1 LLQREVVSM
10 ADQES
15 RAAYL
20 AARKL
25 GRKFVSDYG
34 KSESKGYLPVLDDRL
49 RGVEIVG
56 EINLG
61 YHEIPLKKIV
71 GTKTAGR
78 SNSFA
83 GNFMPLLGDD
93 TEFALKWQA
102 VYSSQLR
109 EGIREHIKVFEY
121 MNRYYVQEGNKR
133 VSILNYVGAASVY
146 ANVIRL
152 LPERDESNL
161 DISIYYEFLDYDRR
175 MFFDNLWFTKKGNF
189 TRLVKYTEE
198 YIAAHSDIT
207 DSVET
212 VINQVHRS
220 FREAYRNAKLPDM
233 NLTTGDALVEYI
245 RIYGFPY
252 KERTRTLVKNIKNCQ
267 GQFLVISGSRQRD
280 TMEVEEKDTIAP
292 VKRGRVKSSKLKIA
306 FAFAGTAQTDLF
318 TRFHTIAID
327 RIESKYK
334 DNLTIKRMFDVSTT
348 DTNKCYEQL
357 AELVAD
363 KPDILFTTC
372 PPMSDAS
379 LRIALENPEMIV
391 LNCDTPKEG
400 KNLNTYFSKMFDLTF
415 LCGVL
420 SGAMSQ
426 TGVIGYM
433 NTSAFENPSHYDI
446 NAFALGARLVNP
458 KAMVMDYTLRGV
470 NDWKE
475 HDHAMSEFAACGAD
489 IAFVRHSPDN
499 HISRKAFQEVFAQIY
514 QINREGYFLE
524 SLAAATFDWE
534 PFYDTVIN
542 DAIQGRTKLL
552 ESQNIGGNPIHFG
565 WGISTGVMDIFP
577 VDYAVGEN
585 AAKLLDIFRNLIT
598 QTNFNPFE
606 GPVYD
611 NTGKLRIEKGYT
623 PTLMEI
629 HEIKWLERSV
639 RELNPLV

>member
-1 LLQREVVSM
+1 M

-20 AARKL
+20 SARKL
-25 GRKFVSDYG
+25 GRRFVSEHE
-34 KSESKGYLPVLDDRL
+34 KNEAKGYLPVLEDRI

-61 YHEIPLKKIV
+61 YHEIPLKKVV
-71 GTKTAGR
+71 GTRTAGR

-83 GNFMPLLGDD
+83 GNFMPLLADD

-109 EGIREHIKVFEY
+109 DGIREPIKVYEY
-121 MNRYYVQEGNKR
+121 LNRYYVQEGNKR
-133 VSILNYVGAASVY
+133 VSILNYVDAASVY
-146 ANVIRL
+146 GNVIRL

-161 DISIYYEFLDYDRR
+161 DISIYYEFMDYDRR
-175 MFFDNLWFTKKGNF
+175 MYFDNLWFTKKGNF
-189 TRLVKYTEE
+189 TRLVAYTEAYMKNHPE
-198 YIAAHSDIT
+198 IT

-220 FREAYRNAKLPDM
+220 FREAYRTAKLPDM

-245 RIYGFPY
+245 GIYGYPY
-252 KERTRTLVKNIKNCQ
+252 MERSRALVKNIRNCQ
-267 GQFLVISGSRQRD
+267 GQFLVVSGSRQRD
-280 TMEVEEKDTIAP
+280 TMEVEEKDTMSAP
-292 VKRGRVKSSKLKIA
+292 GRRGRVKTSRLKIA
-306 FAFAGTAQTDLF
+306 FAFAGTAQDDLF

-327 RIESKYK
+327 RIEKKYEDK
-334 DNLTIKRMFDVSTT
+334 VTIKRMFNVSTT
-348 DTNKCYEQL
+348 DTNICYRQL
-357 AELVAD
+357 AELVED

-372 PPMSDAS
+372 PPMSGAS

-420 SGAMSQ
+420 AGAMSQ
-426 TGVIGYM
+426 TDVIGYM
-433 NTSAFENPSHYDI
+433 NTSVFENPSTYDI

-470 NDWKE
+470 NDWGE
-475 HDHAMSEFAACGAD
+475 HDHAMREFAGCGAD

-499 HISRKAFQEVFAQIY
+499 HISRKAFREVFAQIY
-514 QINREGYFLE
+514 RINREGFFLE

-565 WGISTGVMDIFP
+565 WGISTGVMDLFP
-577 VDYAVGEN
+577 VDWVVGEN
-585 AAKLLDIFRNLIT
+585 AAKLLNIFRNLVT
-598 QTNFNPFE
+598 DTNFNPFE

-611 NTGKLRIEKGYT
+611 NAGQLRIEKGYV
-623 PTLMEI
+623 PTTMEI
-629 HEIKWLERSV
+629 HSITWLERSV
-639 RELNPLV
+639 RELNPLF

>member
-1 LLQREVVSM
+1 M

-15 RAAYL
+15 RTAYL

-34 KSESKGYLPVLDDRL
+34 KNEAKGYLPVLEDRI

-61 YHEIPLKKIV
+61 YHEIPLKKVV
-71 GTKTAGR
+71 GTRTAGR

-83 GNFMPLLGDD
+83 GNFMPLLADD

-102 VYSSQLR
+102 VYSSQLKD
-109 EGIREHIKVFEY
+109 GIREHIKVYEY

-175 MFFDNLWFTKKGNF
+175 MYFDNLWFTKKGNF
-189 TRLVKYTEE
+189 TRLVKYTES
-198 YIAAHSDIT
+198 YLTAHPDIT

-220 FREAYRNAKLPDM
+220 FREAYRAAKLPDM

-245 RIYGFPY
+245 SIYGYPY
-252 KERTRTLVKNIKNCQ
+252 MERSRTLIKNIKNCQ
-267 GQFLVISGSRQRD
+267 GQFLVVSGSRQRD
-280 TMEVEEKDTIAP
+280 TMEVGEKDTKAP
-292 VKRGRVKSSKLKIA
+292 AKRGRVKNSKLKIA
-306 FAFAGTAQTDLF
+306 FAFAGTARDDLF

-327 RIESKYK
+327 RIEQKYK
-334 DNLTIKRMFDVSTT
+334 DNITIKRMFNVSTT

-433 NTSAFENPSHYDI
+433 NTSAFENPSRYDI

-470 NDWKE
+470 NDWAE
-475 HDHAMSEFAACGAD
+475 HDHAMKEFAGCGAD
-489 IAFVRHSPDN
+489 IAFVRHSPDR
-499 HISRKAFQEVFAQIY
+499 HISRKAFQEVFAQVY

-524 SLAAATFDWE
+524 SFAAATLDWE

-585 AAKLLDIFRNLIT
+585 AAKLLNIFRNLVT
-598 QTNFNPFE
+598 TTNFNPFE

-611 NTGKLRIEKGYT
+611 NTGKLRIEKGYV

-629 HEIKWLERSV
+629 HNIKWLERSV

>member
-1 LLQREVVSM
+1 M

-25 GRKFVSDYG
+25 GRKFVSDYE
-34 KSESKGYLPVLDDRL
+34 KNEAKGYLPVLEDRI

-61 YHEIPLKKIV
+61 YHEIPLKKVV
-71 GTKTAGR
+71 GTRTAGR

-83 GNFMPLLGDD
+83 GNFMPLLADD

-102 VYSSQLR
+102 VYSSQLK
-109 EGIREHIKVFEY
+109 EGIREHIKVYEY
-121 MNRYYVQEGNKR
+121 LNRYYVQEGNKR
-133 VSILNYVGAASVY
+133 VSILKYVGAASVY

-175 MFFDNLWFTKKGNF
+175 MYFDNLWFTKKGNF
-189 TRLVKYTEE
+189 TRLVKYTES
-198 YIAAHSDIT
+198 YLAAHPDIT

-220 FREAYRNAKLPDM
+220 FREAYRAAKLPDM
-233 NLTTGDALVEYI
+233 NLTTGDAMVEYI
-245 RIYGFPY
+245 SIYGYPY
-252 KERTRTLVKNIKNCQ
+252 KEKSRTLIRNIKNCQ
-267 GQFLVISGSRQRD
+267 GQFLVVSGSRQRD
-280 TMEVEEKDTIAP
+280 TMEVGEKDTKTHA
-292 VKRGRVKSSKLKIA
+292 KRGRVKNSRLKIA
-306 FAFAGTAQTDLF
+306 FAFAGTAKDDLF

-327 RIESKYK
+327 RIEQKYK
-334 DNLTIKRMFDVSTT
+334 GMIEIKRMFNVDTV
-348 DTNKCYEQL
+348 DTNRCYEQIS
-357 AELVAD
+357 ELVSD

-372 PPMSDAS
+372 PPMADAS

-400 KNLNTYFSKMFDLTF
+400 KDLNTYFSKMFDLTF

-426 TGVIGYM
+426 TGLIGYM
-433 NTSAFENPSHYDI
+433 NTSAFENPSRYDI

-458 KAMVMDYTLRGV
+458 KAIVLDYTLRGV
-470 NDWKE
+470 NDWNE
-475 HDHAMSEFAACGAD
+475 HDHAMKEFAGCGAD
-489 IAFVRHSPDN
+489 IAFVRHSPDR
-499 HISRKAFQEVFAQIY
+499 HTSRKAFQEVFAQVY
-514 QINREGYFLE
+514 QINREGYTLE
-524 SLAAATFDWE
+524 SLAAATLDWE

-565 WGISTGVMDIFP
+565 WGISTGVMDIYP
-577 VDYAVGEN
+577 VDYVIGEN
-585 AAKLLDIFRNLIT
+585 AAKLLNIFRNLVT
-598 QTNFNPFE
+598 NTNFNPFE

-611 NTGKLRIEKGYT
+611 NTGKLRIEKGYV